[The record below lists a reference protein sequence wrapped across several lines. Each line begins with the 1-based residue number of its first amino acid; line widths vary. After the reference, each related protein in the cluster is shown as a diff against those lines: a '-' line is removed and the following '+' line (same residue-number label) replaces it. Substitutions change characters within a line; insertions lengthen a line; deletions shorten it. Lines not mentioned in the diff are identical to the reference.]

1 MNKQREDRLIRVIR
15 LSDYK
20 RKKAKAAY
28 KELDQVL
35 AGLGKYI
42 DEKR

>member
-1 MNKQREDRLIRVIR
+1 MNKQREDRLIRVVR

-20 RKKAKAAY
+20 RKKAQTAY